1 MNVYALWILVSVLLQ
16 CGAVSPLKPPPLL
29 RMGSHDWEF
38 TDDDPVNSTFSR
50 LKVDSDEDVSFSLD
64 SRDGIHT
71 FFRVDE
77 DGRVFIAK
85 PLTEAVG
92 DHILK
97 VYVHNGQST
106 STTHFRVTVKKKG
119 EPAKNNAPPVVNNG
133 PSPFPGGGNFPGGNF
148 PGGNFPGGNFA
159 GGNFAGGTP
168 YNNFPAHITG
178 GRPPPPPL
186 PPTSAFG
193 PPEERPPFIKVK
205 PSWSAKS
212 DAALGT
218 VVGKIGVIDLSSRGF
233 NVTLR
238 GDAKDLL
245 HVDAQGGDVT
255 VVRPL
260 THVVGSHLLE
270 VVASSGGK
278 DATEPVVLTIEKS
291 STLAPT
297 PTPTPTQPQ
306 PSSNPTKATT
316 KSYQDLLVI
325 ENGGSSSSSSNSAP
339 SPSSSSE
346 SSTTVSPKE
355 ASADGSLSLTVIPIV
370 LVVGM
375 SPLVLAALWYWR
387 RLKRRKA
394 RAESKE
400 SAVVYTEKGIE
411 AAGTENAEENTGERE
426 RGGSRFGMGVSALW
440 RKRAENNKYEEGVKN
455 GEQKGKRK
463 MSQVSSANS
472 DIWEFPRHRLKVMGI
487 LGEGCFGQVWKCEAV
502 DLQGKGT
509 MLVAVKTLKESA
521 GDRERRDLVQEL
533 KVLKS
538 LGSHLNVVSF
548 LGCCTEKD
556 PIFVILEYMI
566 GGKLQSYL
574 RASRADTPYD
584 NLHGSSSSLTPR
596 DLIHFAYQIS
606 RGMEFLARNGVIH
619 RDLAA
624 RNILVGED
632 KICKVA
638 DFGFARDVANNRVYE
653 RKSDGRLPIRWM
665 APESLFDNI
674 FTTKSDVWSF
684 GVLMW
689 EIVTLGS
696 TPYPGMG
703 AAEVMRKV
711 KEGYRLEKP
720 EHCRR
725 EIYNIMYYCWDKDSK
740 ERPSFTELVHTL
752 EGLLMSEVEYIELD
766 RFPDHSYYNILSEN
780 TSELL

>member
-1 MNVYALWILVSVLLQ
+1 MNVYAFLWITLTSLLQ
-16 CGAVSPLKPPPLL
+16 CSTHAAIKPPTLL
-29 RMGSHDWEF
+29 RIGSHEWDL
-38 TDDDPVNSTFSR
+38 TDDEPANSIVHRLKTDSDDDDDDVTFS
-50 LKVDSDEDVSFSLD
+50 LHSA
-64 SRDGIHT
+64 DGIHT

-77 DGRVFIAK
+77 DGRVSTTK
-85 PLTEAVG
+85 PLTGALG
-92 DHILK
+92 DHILE
-97 VYVHNGQST
+97 VHVHNGHSNSKT
-106 STTHFRVTVKKKG
+106 EIRVRVRKRGEASRKAPTVTRPPFFPSDLPFVNAG
-119 EPAKNNAPPVVNNG
+119 VNISGVRPQYFPANT
-133 PSPFPGGGNFPGGNF
+133 GGGP
-148 PGGNFPGGNFA
+148 
-159 GGNFAGGTP
+159 
-168 YNNFPAHITG
+168 
-178 GRPPPPPL
+178 RL
-186 PPTSAFG
+186 PPSAFG
-193 PPEERPPFIKVK
+193 PPEKRPPFFTVNRN
-205 PSWSAKS
+205 WNAKS
-212 DAALGT
+212 DAGIGS
-218 VVGKIGVIDLSSRGF
+218 VVGNIHVFDISGLPF
-233 NVTLR
+233 NVTLE

-245 HVDAQGGDVT
+245 HVDSKGGDVT
-255 VVRPL
+255 VARPL
-260 THVVGSHLLE
+260 TQMIGSHLLD
-270 VVASSGGK
+270 VVASSG
-278 DATEPVVLTIEKS
+278 DQSAIESVVFNIEKG
-291 STLAPT
+291 TAVAAT
-297 PTPTPTQPQ
+297 PTPTPAPTQP
-306 PSSNPTKATT
+306 PTSFSNPKDTT
-316 KSYQDLLVI
+316 KSYQDLRVI
-325 ENGGSSSSSSNSAP
+325 GNSAGNSAP
-339 SPSSSSE
+339 SSPSSSSPSD
-346 SSTTVSPKE
+346 SSTTASPKE
-355 ASADGSLSLTVIPIV
+355 ASSEGSLNLMVIPIV
-370 LVVGM
+370 LVVGV
-375 SPLVLAALWYWR
+375 SPLLLAAFWYWR
-387 RLKRRKA
+387 RLRRRKA

-411 AAGTENAEENTGERE
+411 AGATENAEGTNEERE
-426 RGGSRFGMGVSALW
+426 RAGNRFSIGVTALW
-440 RKRAENNKYEEGVKN
+440 RRRAESNKYEDGVK

-463 MSQVSSANS
+463 VSQLSPDA
-472 DIWEFPRHRLKVMGI
+472 DIWEFPRHRLKVMDI

-521 GDRERRDLVQEL
+521 GDRERQDLVQEL

-538 LGSHLNVVSF
+538 MGSHLNVVSL

-674 FTTKSDVWSF
+674 FTTRSDVWSF
-684 GVLMW
+684 GVLLW

-711 KEGYRLEKP
+711 KSGYRLEKP

-752 EGLLMSEVEYIELD
+752 EGLLLSEVEYIELD
-766 RFPDHSYYNILSEN
+766 RFPDHSYYNLSSEN

>member
-1 MNVYALWILVSVLLQ
+1 MSFPPAPPSKMNVYTFFWIVVSGLIQ
-16 CGAVSPLKPPPLL
+16 CGALSPLKPPTLL
-29 RMGSHDWEF
+29 RLGSHDWEF
-38 TDDDPVNSTFSR
+38 TDDELVNSTFHR
-50 LKVDSDEDVSFSLD
+50 LKVDSDDDDDDITFSLD
-64 SRDGIHT
+64 SPDGIHN

-92 DHILK
+92 DHILL
-97 VYVHNGQST
+97 VRVHNGQST
-106 STTHFRVTVKKKG
+106 STTHIRIRVRKKG
-119 EPAKNNAPPVVNNG
+119 EPTKKAPVVNRPPTFPSG
-133 PSPFPGGGNFPGGNF
+133 PPPFGQ
-148 PGGNFPGGNFA
+148 PGGNFA
-159 GGNFAGGTP
+159 GAGTP
-168 YNNFPAHITG
+168 FNFPANIG
-178 GRPPPPPL
+178 GGPPPP
-186 PPTSAFG
+186 TAFG
-193 PPEERPPFIKVK
+193 PSEDPPPFITVD
-205 PSWSAKS
+205 PNWFVKS
-212 DAALGT
+212 DAGIGT
-218 VVGKIGVIDLSSRGF
+218 VVGNIRVVDLSFNGF
-233 NVTLR
+233 NVTLQ
-238 GDAKDLL
+238 GYAKDLL
-245 HVDAQGGDVT
+245 HVDSQGGDVT
-255 VVRPL
+255 VARPL
-260 THVVGSHLLE
+260 SLMVGRHPLL
-270 VVASSGGK
+270 VVASSGGQK
-278 DATEPVVLTIEKS
+278 ATEPVTLNIEKGA
-291 STLAPT
+291 TPAPT
-297 PTPTPTQPQ
+297 PSPTPTQPQ
-306 PSSNPTKATT
+306 TSSNTPKDTT
-316 KSYQDLLVI
+316 KSYQDLRVI
-325 ENGGSSSSSSNSAP
+325 GSSAGGSAPSSPSSSSSS
-339 SPSSSSE
+339 SSG
-346 SSTTVSPKE
+346 SSTTASPKE
-355 ASADGSLSLTVIPIV
+355 ASSEGSLSLTVIPIV
-370 LVVGM
+370 LVVGV
-375 SPLVLAALWYWR
+375 SPLLLAAFWYWR
-387 RLKRRKA
+387 RLKKRKA

-411 AAGTENAEENTGERE
+411 AGATENAEETNEERE
-426 RGGSRFGMGVSALW
+426 RAGSRFSIGVAALW
-440 RKRAENNKYEEGVKN
+440 RRRAESNKYEDGVK

-463 MSQVSSANS
+463 VSQISSANS

-502 DLQGKGT
+502 DLQEKGT

-521 GDRERRDLVQEL
+521 GDRERQDLVQEL

-538 LGSHLNVVSF
+538 LGSHLNVVSL

-556 PIFVILEYMI
+556 PIFVILEYMV

-638 DFGFARDVANNRVYE
+638 DFGFARDVANNRIYE

-684 GVLMW
+684 GVLLW

-711 KEGYRLEKP
+711 KGGYRLEKP

-752 EGLLMSEVEYIELD
+752 EGLLLSEVEYIELD
-766 RFPDHSYYNILSEN
+766 RFPDHSYYNFASEN

>member
-1 MNVYALWILVSVLLQ
+1 MTHI
-16 CGAVSPLKPPPLL
+16 
-29 RMGSHDWEF
+29 
-38 TDDDPVNSTFSR
+38 
-50 LKVDSDEDVSFSLD
+50 
-64 SRDGIHT
+64 
-71 FFRVDE
+71 RV
-77 DGRVFIAK
+77 RV
-85 PLTEAVG
+85 
-92 DHILK
+92 
-97 VYVHNGQST
+97 
-106 STTHFRVTVKKKG
+106 RKKG
-119 EPAKNNAPPVVNNG
+119 ESSKKAPAVVNRPPIFPSG
-133 PSPFPGGGNFPGGNF
+133 PSFGHGGGGFAGVGTPFNFP
-148 PGGNFPGGNFA
+148 P
-159 GGNFAGGTP
+159 
-168 YNNFPAHITG
+168 
-178 GRPPPPPL
+178 
-186 PPTSAFG
+186 SAFG
-193 PPEERPPFIKVK
+193 PPEEPPPFITVNRN
-205 PSWSAKS
+205 WHVKS
-212 DAALGT
+212 DAGIGT
-218 VVGKIGVIDLSSRGF
+218 VVGNIHVTDLSSSGKSF
-233 NVTLR
+233 SVTLQ
-238 GDAKDLL
+238 GYAKDLL
-245 HVDAQGGDVT
+245 HVDAEGGDVT
-255 VVRPL
+255 VARPL
-260 THVVGSHLLE
+260 SNMVGRHPLT
-270 VVASSGGK
+270 VVASSGGQS
-278 DATEPVVLTIEKS
+278 ASEPVTLNIEKGA
-291 STLAPT
+291 TQAPT
-297 PTPTPTQPQ
+297 PTPPTQPQ
-306 PSSNPTKATT
+306 TSFSSPKDTT
-316 KSYQDLLVI
+316 KGYQDLRVI
-325 ENGGSSSSSSNSAP
+325 GNSAGNPAPSSSSSS
-339 SPSSSSE
+339 SSSSD
-346 SSTTVSPKE
+346 SPTTAAPEE
-355 ASADGSLSLTVIPIV
+355 ASSEGSLNLMVIPIV
-370 LVVGM
+370 LVVGV

-387 RLKRRKA
+387 RLRRRKA

-411 AAGTENAEENTGERE
+411 AGATENAEENNEERE
-426 RGGSRFGMGVSALW
+426 RAGNRFSIGVAALW
-440 RKRAENNKYEEGVKN
+440 RRAESNKYEDGVK

-463 MSQVSSANS
+463 VSQMSSPNA
-472 DIWEFPRHRLKVMGI
+472 DIWEFPRHRLKVMDI
-487 LGEGCFGQVWKCEAV
+487 LGEGCFGQVWKCEAI

-521 GDRERRDLVQEL
+521 GDRERQDLVQEL

-538 LGSHLNVVSF
+538 LGSHLNVVSL

-624 RNILVGED
+624 RNILVGEG

-638 DFGFARDVANNRVYE
+638 DFGFARDVANNRIYE

-674 FTTKSDVWSF
+674 FTTRSDVWSF
-684 GVLMW
+684 GVLLW

-711 KEGYRLEKP
+711 KAGYRLEKP

-752 EGLLMSEVEYIELD
+752 EGLLLSEVEYIELD
-766 RFPDHSYYNILSEN
+766 RFPDHSYYNFTSEN

>member
-1 MNVYALWILVSVLLQ
+1 MPNILDGRSGRHSMTLAASSCPARSRSVSLAMAGIYACLP
-16 CGAVSPLKPPPLL
+16 GAIAMGRVALSPLKPPTLL
-29 RMGSHDWEF
+29 RLGSHDWEF
-38 TDDDPVNSTFSR
+38 TDDELVNSTFHR
-50 LKVDSDEDVSFSLD
+50 LKVDSDDDDDDITFSLD
-64 SRDGIHT
+64 SPDGIHN

-85 PLTEAVG
+85 PLTEADRWTRQPPSRQTCRQTDRTTLPTHTLTPRPLTRPFLSSLQVG
-92 DHILK
+92 DHILL
-97 VYVHNGQST
+97 VRVHNGQST
-106 STTHFRVTVKKKG
+106 STTHIRIRVRKKG
-119 EPAKNNAPPVVNNG
+119 EPTKKAPVVNRPPTFPSG
-133 PSPFPGGGNFPGGNF
+133 PPPFGQ
-148 PGGNFPGGNFA
+148 PGGNFA
-159 GGNFAGGTP
+159 GAGTP
-168 YNNFPAHITG
+168 FNFPRISVEG
-178 GRPPPPPL
+178 PRRPL
-186 PPTSAFG
+186 RSG
-193 PPEERPPFIKVK
+193 PPPFITVD
-205 PSWSAKS
+205 PNWFVKS
-212 DAALGT
+212 DAGIGT
-218 VVGKIGVIDLSSRGF
+218 VVGNIRVVDLSYNGF
-233 NVTLR
+233 NVTLQ
-238 GDAKDLL
+238 GYAKDLL
-245 HVDAQGGDVT
+245 HVDSQGGDVT
-255 VVRPL
+255 VGRHPL
-260 THVVGSHLLE
+260 L
-270 VVASSGGK
+270 VVASSGGQK
-278 DATEPVVLTIEKS
+278 ATEPE
-291 STLAPT
+291 A
-297 PTPTPTQPQ
+297 
-306 PSSNPTKATT
+306 
-316 KSYQDLLVI
+316 
-325 ENGGSSSSSSNSAP
+325 
-339 SPSSSSE
+339 SSE
-346 SSTTVSPKE
+346 
-355 ASADGSLSLTVIPIV
+355 GSLSLTVIPIV
-370 LVVGM
+370 LVVGV
-375 SPLVLAALWYWR
+375 SPLLLAAFWYWR
-387 RLKRRKA
+387 RLKKRKA

-411 AAGTENAEENTGERE
+411 AGATENAEETNEERE
-426 RGGSRFGMGVSALW
+426 RAGSRFSIGVAALW
-440 RKRAENNKYEEGVKN
+440 RRRAESNKYEDGVK

-463 MSQVSSANS
+463 VSQISSANS

-502 DLQGKGT
+502 DLQEKGT

-521 GDRERRDLVQEL
+521 GDRERQDLVQEL

-538 LGSHLNVVSF
+538 LGSHLNVVSL

-556 PIFVILEYMI
+556 PIFVILEYMV

-638 DFGFARDVANNRVYE
+638 DFGFARDVANNRIYE

-684 GVLMW
+684 G
-689 EIVTLGS
+689 S

-711 KEGYRLEKP
+711 KGGYRLEKP

-752 EGLLMSEVEYIELD
+752 EGLLLSEVEYIELD
-766 RFPDHSYYNILSEN
+766 RFPDHSYYNFASEN